1 MGKSKCAPLPFRS
14 DYTKT
19 FVKAWERYNKAGR
32 RDMHDT
38 AAIMSL
44 VLSGNPIPAEYSDH
58 ALTGDMQGFR
68 ELHIGGIIFSFIAS
82 MIKSIWWCLPT
93 WGHMRS
99 CLSSHLPGGAA
110 LAGATCSVGL

>member
-1 MGKSKCAPLPFRS
+1 MGKSKRAPLSYRS

-44 VLSGNPIPAEYSDH
+44 VLSGNPIPSEYSDH
-58 ALTGDMQGFR
+58 PLTGDMQGFR
-68 ELHIGGIIFSFIAS
+68 ELHIGGDYLLVYRIDD
-82 MIKSIWWCLPT
+82 KK
-93 WGHMRS
+93 
-99 CLSSHLPGGAA
+99 HLVVFTDLGTHAE
-110 LAGATCSVGL
+110 LFE

>member
-1 MGKSKCAPLPFRS
+1 MGKSKRAPLPYRS

-44 VLSGNPIPAEYSDH
+44 VLSGNPIPSEYSDH
-58 ALTGDMQGFR
+58 PLTGDMQGFC
-68 ELHIGGIIFSFIAS
+68 ELHIGGDYLLVYRVDD
-82 MIKSIWWCLPT
+82 KK
-93 WGHMRS
+93 
-99 CLSSHLPGGAA
+99 HLVVFTDLGTHAE
-110 LAGATCSVGL
+110 LFE

>member
-1 MGKSKCAPLPFRS
+1 MGKNRRAPLPYRS

-44 VLSGNPIPAEYSDH
+44 VLSGNPIPSEYSDH
-58 ALTGDMQGFR
+58 VLTGDLQGFR
-68 ELHIGGIIFSFIAS
+68 ELHIGGDYLLVYRVDDKKHQVVFTDLGTHAELFE
-82 MIKSIWWCLPT
+82 
-93 WGHMRS
+93 
-99 CLSSHLPGGAA
+99 
-110 LAGATCSVGL
+110 

>member
-1 MGKSKCAPLPFRS
+1 MGKSKRAPLPYRS

-44 VLSGNPIPAEYSDH
+44 VLSCNPIPSEYSDH
-58 ALTGDMQGFR
+58 PLTGDMQGFR
-68 ELHIGGIIFSFIAS
+68 ELHIGGDYLLVYRIDDKKPLVVFTDLGTHAELFE
-82 MIKSIWWCLPT
+82 
-93 WGHMRS
+93 
-99 CLSSHLPGGAA
+99 
-110 LAGATCSVGL
+110 

>member
-1 MGKSKCAPLPFRS
+1 MGKSKRAPLPYRS

-44 VLSGNPIPAEYSDH
+44 VLSGNPIPSEYSDH

-68 ELHIGGIIFSFIAS
+68 ELHIGGDYLLVYRVDD
-82 MIKSIWWCLPT
+82 KE
-93 WGHMRS
+93 
-99 CLSSHLPGGAA
+99 HLVVHTDRGTQAE
-110 LAGATCSVGL
+110 LFE